1 MAKTNELKPDLCII
15 GGGSA
20 GLSVAA
26 GAVQMGASVVLVE
39 KGDMGGDCLNTGCVP
54 SKALLAAAHTAESAK
69 AGSRLGVTSTP
80 EVDFGAVHKHVHG
93 VIAGIAP
100 HDSVERFEK
109 LGVKVIQS
117 AARFASD
124 RSLEA
129 GEFTVRP
136 RWFVVATGSHAFVP
150 PIDGLKDV
158 PFLTNE
164 TIFGLTE
171 LPKHLIVL
179 GGGPIGCELA
189 QAFRGL
195 GANVSIIEMAT
206 IMPKDDEELV
216 SVVRDQLNEN
226 GIAIHEGAA
235 AKSVAATADGVQV
248 TMQKG
253 EHTEQVVGSHL
264 LVAVGRR
271 PTVDGLDLDNAGIE
285 FSDKGVRV
293 DAGLRTTNRRAYAIG
308 DCIGGLQ
315 FTHVAGYH
323 ASVIVRSAL
332 FRLPSK
338 ANHETVPWVT
348 YTDPELAQVGLTE
361 KDARSEYGEKVR
373 VLTAPFAENDRA
385 RAERKTEGFAKI
397 VTTNRGQILGA
408 GLVGPHAGEL
418 IQPWVLAMANKL
430 KIGSLATM
438 IAPYPTFGEINKRAA
453 GSYYTPTLFGKRTR
467 ALVKFLSLFG

>member
-1 MAKTNELKPDLCII
+1 MAKASRLTPDLCVI

-26 GAVQMGASVVLVE
+26 GAVQMGASVVLIE
-39 KGDMGGDCLNTGCVP
+39 KGEMGGDCLNTGCVP
-54 SKALLAAAHTAESAK
+54 SKALLAAAHAADDARAS
-69 AGSRLGVTSTP
+69 SRLGVTSAP
-80 EVDFGAVHKHVHG
+80 AIDFSVVHNHVHG

-117 AARFASD
+117 AARFTSK
-124 RSLEA
+124 RELEA

-136 RWFVVATGSHAFVP
+136 RRFVVATGSHAFVP
-150 PIDGLKDV
+150 PIKGLKDV
-158 PFLTNE
+158 SFLTNE
-164 TIFGLTE
+164 TVFDLTE

-189 QAFRGL
+189 QAFNGL
-195 GANVSIIEMAT
+195 GADVSIIEMAT
-206 IMPKDDEELV
+206 IMPKDDEQLV
-216 SVVRDQLNEN
+216 PVVRKKLSES
-226 GIAIHEGAA
+226 GITLHEGAVA
-235 AKSVAATADGVQV
+235 DSVTATAEGVQV
-248 TMQKG
+248 TVKKG
-253 EHTEQVVGSHL
+253 EQTEQVVGSHL

-271 PTVDGLDLDNAGIE
+271 PTVDGLDLESAGIE
-285 FSDKGVRV
+285 FSGKGIRV

-323 ASVIVRSAL
+323 AGVIVRSAL

-338 ANHETVPWVT
+338 ADHSTVPWVT

-361 KDARSEYGEKVR
+361 KEARSKYGEKVR

-385 RAERKTEGFAKI
+385 RAERKTEGLAKI
-397 VTTNRGQILGA
+397 VTSPRGHILGA
-408 GLVGPHAGEL
+408 GLVGPGAGEL

-453 GSYYTPTLFGKRTR
+453 GSFYTPALFGKRTR